1 ADRNARERNG
11 DGPVVVLRKI
21 MSTSPESVTP
31 ARILI
36 VEDEALIAEELRE
49 RLTRLGMTVVGVADS
64 AESAVHAAAHVRPDL
79 VLLDIRLHSERDG
92 IDAAR
97 EVRQMDVPVVFLSAH
112 SDR

>member
-1 ADRNARERNG
+1 
-11 DGPVVVLRKI
+11 

-64 AESAVHAAAHVRPDL
+64 AESAVQAAAHGRPRSGRGHLEPDYF
-79 VLLDIRLHSERDG
+79 VAGSTR
-92 IDAAR
+92 
-97 EVRQMDVPVVFLSAH
+97 SALAQNPFWPT
-112 SDR
+112 RP